1 MHVNRVLRSLMS
13 NALKYSPA
21 GGEIWVVAVQRSAA
35 EIEVCVQDEGLGIPA
50 EWLGRLFERFQRV
63 DLPDRASIRG
73 TGLGLYI
80 ARQLVEVNGGRI
92 WAESDGAGRGARFHF
107 TLATEPAEHRVE
119 PKVAH
124 TA

>member
-1 MHVNRVLRSLMS
+1 VAQSSSIS
-13 NALKYSPA
+13 NALKYSPL
-21 GGEIWVVAVQRSAA
+21 GGVIWVVAAPRSEA
-35 EIEVCVQDEGLGIPA
+35 EIEVCVQDQGLGIPP
-50 EWLGRLFERFQRV
+50 EWLDRLFARFQRV

-80 ARQLVEVNGGRI
+80 ARQFVEVNGGRI

-107 TLATEPAEHRVE
+107 ILVAEPSVRRAPGPAAR
-119 PKVAH
+119 